1 MVSVVASRYASALV
15 DVVTAAGSGAS
26 QAGTG
31 PPTNQQELDSA
42 AMSLAGSKAVA
53 ELRDVEAAI
62 QTSPQLRGI
71 LQNPA
76 VSRARKRAV
85 IGSIGEAIG
94 ISRQVRNF
102 LFVAADR
109 GRIGQLSEIREAFET
124 LLDQR
129 LGFMQAHITS
139 AKALDESQRQR
150 LEAQL
155 ARLSGKS
162 IRPFYAVDPA
172 LVGGVIARVGST
184 VYDGSVRGQLESLRR
199 KLTR

>member
-1 MVSVVASRYASALV
+1 MVSVIASRYASALV
-15 DVVTAAGSGAS
+15 DVVTAPGAKVEGSVAI
-26 QAGTG
+26 
-31 PPTNQQELDSA
+31 QQ
-42 AMSLAGSKAVA
+42 
-53 ELRDVEAAI
+53 LRDIEAAVN
-62 QTSPQLRGI
+62 SSSQLRGI

-76 VSRARKRAV
+76 ISRPRKRAV
-85 IGSIGEAIG
+85 IGRIAEATG
-94 ISRQVRNF
+94 IAPQIKNF

-129 LGFMQAHITS
+129 LGFQRAEVTS
-139 AKALDESQRQR
+139 AQALDASQRER

-155 ARLSGKS
+155 KRISGGKS

-184 VYDGSVRGQLESLRR
+184 VYDGSVRGQLETLRR

>member
-15 DVVTAAGSGAS
+15 DVVTAAG
-26 QAGTG
+26 TG
-31 PPTNQQELDSA
+31 DSPE
-42 AMSLAGSKAVA
+42 GSKVA
-53 ELRDVEAAI
+53 AQLLDVEAAV
-62 QTSPQLRGI
+62 QASPQLRGI
-71 LQNPA
+71 LLNPA

-85 IGSIGEAIG
+85 IGRIGEAIG

-139 AKALDESQRQR
+139 AKTLDDAQRQR

-155 ARLSGKS
+155 ARISGKS

-184 VYDGSVRGQLESLRR
+184 VYDGSVRGQLEALRR

>member
-15 DVVTAAGSGAS
+15 DVVT
-26 QAGTG
+26 
-31 PPTNQQELDSA
+31 SA
-42 AMSLAGSKAVA
+42 TSSLEGSKAIS
-53 ELRDVEAAI
+53 ELRDVEAAV
-62 QTSPQLRGI
+62 QASTQLRGI

-85 IGSIGEAIG
+85 IGRIGEAIG
-94 ISRQVRNF
+94 ISRQIKNF

-109 GRIGQLSEIREAFET
+109 GRIGQLSEIREAFEM

-129 LGFMQAHITS
+129 LGFMRADVTS
-139 AKALDESQRQR
+139 AKALDDSQRQR

-155 ARLSGKS
+155 SRLSGKS
-162 IRPFYAVDPA
+162 IRPFYAVDTA
-172 LVGGVIARVGST
+172 LVGGVIARVGSI

>member
-15 DVVTAAGSGAS
+15 EVVAAAGSSVSPAGA
-26 QAGTG
+26 
-31 PPTNQQELDSA
+31 
-42 AMSLAGSKAVA
+42 
-53 ELRDVEAAI
+53 VE
-62 QTSPQLRGI
+62 QLRSVEEAVKQSPPLRAI
-71 LQNPA
+71 FQNPA
-76 VSRARKRAV
+76 VSKIRKRAV
-85 IGSIGEAIG
+85 IGRITQEMGT
-94 ISRQVRNF
+94 SRQIRNF

-124 LLDQR
+124 LLDAK
-129 LGFMQAHITS
+129 LGFMRADVTS
-139 AKALDESQRQR
+139 AHSLDDGQRQK

-155 ARLSGKS
+155 ARLSAKR
-162 IRPFYAVDPA
+162 IRPYYAVDPA

>member
-1 MVSVVASRYASALV
+1 MVSVAASRYAAALV
-15 DVVTAAGSGAS
+15 DVVTAPGSTLQG
-26 QAGTG
+26 
-31 PPTNQQELDSA
+31 
-42 AMSLAGSKAVA
+42 SLAIEQLNQMEDAV
-53 ELRDVEAAI
+53 R
-62 QTSPQLRGI
+62 QSPQLKAI
-71 LQNPA
+71 FQNPA
-76 VSRARKRAV
+76 VSSARKRAV
-85 IGSIGEAIG
+85 IGRIAEKAGFA
-94 ISRQVRNF
+94 RQIRNF

-129 LGFMQAHITS
+129 LGFIRADVTS
-139 AKALDESQRQR
+139 AHSLGDAQRQK

-155 ARLSGKS
+155 ARLSSKR